1 LEEHQVRIGGKELRK
16 DITTFHMIIQT
27 SNIPATHLD
36 ASIHQEFVPHRTQD
50 SIQGQL
56 SHYLHYLDDIQQ
68 RGYMV

>member
-1 LEEHQVRIGGKELRK
+1 
-16 DITTFHMIIQT
+16 MIIQT